1 MGIDG
6 VLEGPGIAIV
16 GIGETPFR
24 KTLPDDLYTLEAE
37 ACRLALTDAGLEV
50 AQVDGMVDSNG
61 AYSHIHELIRHLGIG
76 HQVHVGTSLHAAP
89 ATVAAPLQAA
99 LMIQA
104 GLATTVL
111 AVSGV
116 NWGSERKGNT
126 GLAHVELAMKTAF
139 EMPQG
144 WYPQVVHF
152 AGMARR
158 RMALYGD
165 REEQFG
171 AVAVAARKHAVLTE
185 GEALLSHKPLTLE
198 QYLASP
204 YIAEP
209 YRAHDCCVV
218 NDGAAAFVMTSL
230 ERARD
235 LRAKPVGV
243 LGVGLG
249 ILPMGE
255 YSSLRERYLETAAV
269 HSAPKAFRMAGMTPR
284 HVDFVSLYD
293 NFTGM
298 VLQALEDLGFCKPGE
313 AGRFIEG
320 GRIELGGELPIS
332 TAGGQL
338 AGAFLFGANLV
349 TEAVKQLRG
358 DRGARQVKD
367 AEVGLVAGY
376 SGAEHATLILGRS

>member
-1 MGIDG
+1 MSSA
-6 VLEGPGIAIV
+6 VAIV
-16 GIGETPFR
+16 GVGETPFR
-24 KTLPDDLYTLEAE
+24 RALEDDLYTL
-37 ACRLALTDAGLEV
+37 LATASRSALDDAGLTV
-50 AQVDGMVDSNG
+50 ADVDGIVDTTGS
-61 AYSHIHELIRHLGIG
+61 YSTLHEVLRHLGVTR
-76 HQVHVGTSLHAAP
+76 QVDVASSLHAAP

-99 LMIQA
+99 QMIAA
-104 GLATTVL
+104 GRAHVVL
-111 AVSGV
+111 AFSG
-116 NWGSERKGNT
+116 NDWGSQRRGHT
-126 GLAHVELAMKTAF
+126 GVVHAEMQMKTAF

-158 RMALYGD
+158 RMALYGMN
-165 REEQFG
+165 EEQLG
-171 AVAVAARKHAVLTE
+171 AVAVAARRHAVLT
-185 GEALLSHKPLTLE
+185 GEQAVLGHKPLTLE
-198 QYLASP
+198 QYLATP
-204 YIAEP
+204 YLAEP

-218 NDGAAAFVMTSL
+218 NDGAAAFVVTSR

-235 LRAKPVGV
+235 LARRPVEV

-255 YSSLRERYLETAAV
+255 YSSLRADYLRTAAI
-269 HSAPKAFRMAGMTPR
+269 HSAPAAFRMAGLEPAD
-284 HVDFVSLYD
+284 VDFLELYD

-298 VLQALEDLGFCKPGE
+298 VLQAIEDLGFCKPGE
-313 AGRFIEG
+313 AGEFVGG

-358 DRGARQVKD
+358 DCGARQVAG

-376 SGAEHATLILGRS
+376 AGAEHATLLLGRS